1 VPHWPLYRPITFLTL
16 KVQAYGRENAEIM
29 VWHDRVTNEE
39 LMKRAGMQDLS
50 EVVRTRMQTEAS
62 EPALWL
68 PEDRTASVALN
79 WVSETGRR
87 TVGRQ
92 QKTWRVTFWKIC
104 KECQWR
110 WGEHEKSTTTANDGG
125 NGGTSSPSVHQTFP
139 REIYSGF
146 SNLKKKC
153 SGVNTASCLTWRQT
167 TAVVNVNRTR
177 PSSHCRCYQLCCK
190 QGATLAT
197 CCSQSSSVVLTVDYA
212 KVES

>member
-1 VPHWPLYRPITFLTL
+1 MPHWPLYRPITFLTL

-87 TVGRQ
+87 TVCRQ
-92 QKTWRVTFWKIC
+92 QKTWRMTFWKIC
-104 KECQWR
+104 KECQ
-110 WGEHEKSTTTANDGG
+110 
-125 NGGTSSPSVHQTFP
+125 
-139 REIYSGF
+139 
-146 SNLKKKC
+146 
-153 SGVNTASCLTWRQT
+153 
-167 TAVVNVNRTR
+167 
-177 PSSHCRCYQLCCK
+177 
-190 QGATLAT
+190 
-197 CCSQSSSVVLTVDYA
+197 
-212 KVES
+212 